1 MITIGI
7 GNRKGGVGSTML
19 CYQLAALIQR
29 AGCSVAIAETSLL
42 GSDQLWCRGRS
53 IREGR
58 ILNCTMKSVGYI
70 FVDDYSDLRFADRWV
85 GYDYVLLDYTN
96 SRDDIELALRY
107 VKHWICPL
115 GPNESRPTMMVFDI
129 WCDMRRLGRVA
140 ADTFCAVMNM
150 TPNAEDIE
158 EEPERADF
166 RFNGDRSLEILARE
180 APLMKVLKRR
190 IKNNLALDDSYD
202 GRDVFSHKASE
213 AEAEAG
219 RHDIEAVWGELLQQW
234 QQKGEQELPPPYL
247 GIDLTLTLERF
258 KRYMVG
264 QRLPYSGLSD
274 SGLNG

>member
-1 MITIGI
+1 MITIGR

-70 FVDDYSDLRFADRWV
+70 FVDDYSDLCFADRWV

-190 IKNNLALDDSYD
+190 IKNNWHSTTPMTAGTFFHTRHQRQRQGVTTSKPF
-202 GRDVFSHKASE
+202 GENSCSNGNRKAS
-213 AEAEAG
+213 
-219 RHDIEAVWGELLQQW
+219 RNYHRRI
-234 QQKGEQELPPPYL
+234 
-247 GIDLTLTLERF
+247 
-258 KRYMVG
+258 
-264 QRLPYSGLSD
+264 SGSILR
-274 SGLNG
+274 